1 MTMTAAEI
9 LLTIGE
15 DGTLKLPQEALDA
28 LGTRQVKLSLQ
39 DGQMTVKPRPKY
51 LHEIEDPEERLRVFD
66 EVMSSLAIADAPPLP
81 DDYDLRADI
90 YD

>member
-1 MTMTAAEI
+1 MTITAAEI

-15 DGTLKLPQEALDA
+15 DGTLKLPQEALNA
-28 LGTRQVKLSLQ
+28 LRTRQVWLTVQ
-39 DGQMTVKPRPKY
+39 DGLMTVKPRPKT
-51 LHEIEDPEERLRVFD
+51 LNEIEDPEERARVRAQVL
-66 EVMSSLAIADAPPLP
+66 EELAIADVPPLP

>member
-1 MTMTAAEI
+1 MTITAAEI

-39 DGQMTVKPRPKY
+39 DGQMTVKPRPKH
-51 LHEIEDPEERLRVFD
+51 LHEIEDPEERMRVFD
-66 EVMSSLAIADAPPLP
+66 EMMESLAIADAPPLP

>member
-1 MTMTAAEI
+1 MTMTATEV

-15 DGTLKLPQEALDA
+15 DGALKLPQEALNA

-39 DGQMTVKPRPKY
+39 DGQITVKPRPKY
-51 LHEIEDPEERLRVFD
+51 LHEIEDVQERMEAFDRFIESFAKETNVSWPE
-66 EVMSSLAIADAPPLP
+66 
-81 DDYDLRADI
+81 DYNVRDDI